1 MTKFQ
6 EENPKGELEQV
17 GPSNDLER
25 GLNVKEE
32 RKTSGT
38 SKTSDTSKMSK
49 MSRVSGTW
57 QVHENMTIYEDM
69 RSPWRYE
76 FSKMTWQHGYA

>member
-49 MSRVSGTW
+49 MSRVSGT
-57 QVHENMTIYEDM
+57 
-69 RSPWRYE
+69 
-76 FSKMTWQHGYA
+76 